1 MVVFNYAEDK
11 VRGGDAICALSC
23 HEFSESFDGAV
34 AVICLAAG
42 VCIGECIVC
51 NIVNVVL
58 FKEVW
63 SYHPRCVENN
73 FVDPFAVTDALVAFV
88 ISHDGFALV
97 CVCDFVVADSYH
109 EVDVWEEEFG
119 LF

>member
-1 MVVFNYAEDK
+1 
-11 VRGGDAICALSC
+11 
-23 HEFSESFDGAV
+23 
-34 AVICLAAG
+34 
-42 VCIGECIVC
+42 
-51 NIVNVVL
+51 
-58 FKEVW
+58 
-63 SYHPRCVENN
+63 
-73 FVDPFAVTDALVAFV
+73 VTDALVAFV